1 MFSKPTRENQIA
13 SMQQQQPAEKRGAR
27 TTVPSVIGSGLT
39 ISGNLVSEDD
49 VQIDGRVEGDVRA
62 NSVTVGE
69 HAVIQGDII
78 AEEAV
83 IRGRL
88 EGSVRVR
95 KLQLCATARVNGNIL
110 HEAMSVEIGAIFQG
124 NCRHSD
130 NPLSDVPDIQTL
142 QRKVAQGANSG
153 KAGASLITPATIAA
167 DPSVRA
173 AS

>member
-1 MFSKPTRENQIA
+1 MFSKTKEGESLSPTAQ
-13 SMQQQQPAEKRGAR
+13 KRSGR
-27 TTVPSVIGSGLT
+27 PSVPSIIGSGLT
-39 ISGNLVSEDD
+39 VSGNLVSEDD
-49 VQIDGRVEGDVRA
+49 VQIDGRVDGDVRA
-62 NSVTVGE
+62 ASVVVGE

-88 EGSVRVR
+88 EGSVRAR

-130 NPLSDVPDIQTL
+130 NPLSDVPDLQTA
-142 QRKVAQGANSG
+142 QRKLAA
-153 KAGASLITPATIAA
+153 AGAKASASVISPTNIAA
-167 DPSVRA
+167 DASVRA
-173 AS
+173 VS